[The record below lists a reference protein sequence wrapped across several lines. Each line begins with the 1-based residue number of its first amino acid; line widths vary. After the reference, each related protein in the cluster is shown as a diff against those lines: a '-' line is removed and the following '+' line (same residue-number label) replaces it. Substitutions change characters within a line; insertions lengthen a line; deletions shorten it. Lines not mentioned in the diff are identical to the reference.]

1 MPKVSIKLGLT
12 FPGAKDYTSFRVDV
26 AFSDIDT
33 DGDLE
38 AQKKACLEV
47 ADDLAIAAEA
57 ALAQEA
63 SNLSGLAI
71 EGAGI
76 GAEFAEFRIRFK
88 GAWEKLL
95 VRMDSLDGVKQEAKL
110 KKTKK
115 EKK

>member
-1 MPKVSIKLGLT
+1 MPKVSVKLGLT
-12 FPGAKDYTSFRVDV
+12 FPGAKDYTSFRADV
-26 AFSDIDT
+26 AFTDIDT

-63 SNLSGLAI
+63 SNVSGLAI

-76 GAEFAEFRIRFK
+76 GAEFADFRARFK
-88 GAWEKLL
+88 KAWQKL
-95 VRMDSLDGVKQEAKL
+95 VDKVDALDGETKPKKKAKKA
-110 KKTKK
+110 KK
-115 EKK
+115 

>member
-1 MPKVSIKLGLT
+1 MPKVSVKLGLT
-12 FPGAKDYTSFRVDV
+12 FPGAKEYTSFRADV

-63 SNLSGLAI
+63 SNVSGLTM

-76 GAEFAEFRIRFK
+76 GAEFATFRTKFGK
-88 GAWEKLL
+88 AWKTL
-95 VRMDSLDGVKQEAKL
+95 VARVDTLDGEKAT
-110 KKTKK
+110 KKTKRG
-115 EKK
+115 KK